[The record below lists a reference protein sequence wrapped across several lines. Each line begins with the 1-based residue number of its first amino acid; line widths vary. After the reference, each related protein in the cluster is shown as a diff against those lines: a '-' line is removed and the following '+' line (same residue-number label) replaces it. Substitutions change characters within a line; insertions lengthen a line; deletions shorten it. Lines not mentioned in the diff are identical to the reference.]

1 MFHQPDATDPPRS
14 DFCSQLNTVGGSGY
28 LTCWIPWEVG
38 ARDPQSM
45 WARWELMAGV
55 RAGGAWSGQTAGA
68 NREAPLNVQNHS
80 EHRCLSPGG
89 FGITDFLRSTCTQEI

>member
-1 MFHQPDATDPPRS
+1 
-14 DFCSQLNTVGGSGY
+14 
-28 LTCWIPWEVG
+28 
-38 ARDPQSM
+38 
-45 WARWELMAGV
+45 MAGV